1 MHKTGNGDER
11 KYEEVAEEEEEKG
24 YITQDQSSKEYHI
37 GKILKILQKYSIFGI
52 GLNNRLW
59 HSHAY
64 WGVETFKTNQESVWN
79 LPVMY

>member
-52 GLNNRLW
+52 GLNNRL
-59 HSHAY
+59 
-64 WGVETFKTNQESVWN
+64 
-79 LPVMY
+79 